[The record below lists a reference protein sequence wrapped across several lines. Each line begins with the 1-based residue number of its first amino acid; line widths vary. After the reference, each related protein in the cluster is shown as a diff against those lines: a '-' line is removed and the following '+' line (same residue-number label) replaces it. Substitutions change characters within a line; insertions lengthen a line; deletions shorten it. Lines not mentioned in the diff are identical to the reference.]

1 MIDGRARAGLDPA
14 ARVHDL
20 SGETMGTYWRVR
32 LAASAETDFAALR
45 GAIQSRLDGLVAQMS
60 HWEPTSLLSRFG
72 QAAGGSWTSL
82 PDDFAAVMDA
92 GLAVAELTAGA
103 FDPAMGRLTNLYGLG
118 PNPCAA
124 DPSEEEVIAAMAV
137 SGWRRL
143 ALDRDARRLR
153 QPGGLWLDLSG
164 IAKGY
169 AVDAVA
175 DLLAGQG
182 IGHSFVEIGGE
193 CAGRGMRPDGDP
205 WWVALET
212 PPDLRAMPLHVALH
226 QLAVATSGDYVRGA
240 HTLDPRTG
248 RRVTNGIA
256 SVSVIHASAMHADA
270 WATALTVL
278 GREEGAA
285 LAVREDL
292 AVRMLSRDGIMTR
305 EWISPALERMLSG

>member
-1 MIDGRARAGLDPA
+1 MIDGRALAGLDPA
-14 ARVHDL
+14 ACVQDL
-20 SGETMGTYWRVR
+20 AGETMGTYWQVR
-32 LAASAETDFAALR
+32 LAAPAATDLAVTR
-45 GAIQSRLDGLVAQMS
+45 SAIQSRLDGIVAQMS
-60 HWEPTSLLSRFG
+60 HWEPTSLLSDFG
-72 QAAGGSWTSL
+72 EAPGGSWTSL
-82 PDDFAAVMDA
+82 PDDFAAVMDI
-92 GLAVAELTAGA
+92 GLALAERAAGA

-118 PNPCAA
+118 PNPRAG
-124 DPSEEEVIAAMAV
+124 DPSEQEIAAAMAV

-143 ALDRDARRLR
+143 ALDRSAGRLR

-169 AVDAVA
+169 AVDAIV
-175 DLLAGQG
+175 DLLAEQG
-182 IGHSFVEIGGE
+182 IGHCLVEIGGE

-248 RRVTNGIA
+248 RRVTNGVA
-256 SVSVIHASAMHADA
+256 SVSVVHARAMHADA

-278 GREEGAA
+278 GREEGAT
-285 LAVREDL
+285 LAIREDL
-292 AVRMLSRDGIMTR
+292 AVRILSRDGTMTR
-305 EWISPALERMLSG
+305 EWISPALERMLSD